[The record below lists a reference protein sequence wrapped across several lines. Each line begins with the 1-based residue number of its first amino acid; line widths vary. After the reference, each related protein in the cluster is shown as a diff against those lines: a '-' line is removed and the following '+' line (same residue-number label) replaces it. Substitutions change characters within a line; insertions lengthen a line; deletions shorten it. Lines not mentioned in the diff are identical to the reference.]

1 MSILVVYYSRS
12 GMTKKI
18 AQAIAEKLGADQE
31 EIISLEERKGLSGYL
46 KSGQEAAQKKLAK
59 IKPPEK
65 KVGDYDLVIVGTPV
79 WVGTM
84 SSPVRTYLN
93 SNLGRFR
100 TVAFFTT
107 QGSIKDQKV
116 FKELTEVLGKDPIAT
131 LKVKTKEAATDD
143 YTIKLEKFLKE
154 VKS

>member
-31 EIISLEERKGLSGYL
+31 EIISLEERKGLTGYL

-100 TVAFFTT
+100 KVAFFTT

-116 FKELTEVLGKDPIAT
+116 FKELTEILGKDSIAT

-143 YTIKLEKFLKE
+143 Y
-154 VKS
+154 

>member
-31 EIISLEERKGLSGYL
+31 EIISLEERKGLTGYL

>member
-31 EIISLEERKGLSGYL
+31 EIISLEERKGLTGYL

-79 WVGTM
+79 CVGTM
-84 SSPVRTYLN
+84 ASPVRTYLN

>member
-18 AQAIAEKLGADQE
+18 AQVIAEKLGADQE
-31 EIISLEERKGLSGYL
+31 EIISLEERKGLTGYL
-46 KSGQEAAQKKLAK
+46 KSGQEAAQKKLAI

-84 SSPVRTYLN
+84 ASPVRTYLN

-100 TVAFFTT
+100 KVAFFTT